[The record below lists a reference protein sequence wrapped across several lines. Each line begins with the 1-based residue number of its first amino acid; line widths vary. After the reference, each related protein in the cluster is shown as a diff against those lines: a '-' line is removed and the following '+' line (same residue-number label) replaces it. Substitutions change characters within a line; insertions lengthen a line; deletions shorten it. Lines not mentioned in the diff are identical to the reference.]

1 MSVAWKQLLFQ
12 KATYQS
18 YNVIFLSKIISP
30 LTSKS
35 KIKVG
40 EK

>member
-1 MSVAWKQLLFQ
+1 MSVAWKQLYFR

-30 LTSKS
+30 LTSKN
-35 KIKVG
+35 KTKEG